1 MRRSCGTRASLMSCS
16 SSSRLNT
23 APALLTVANA
33 AELEMR
39 QDARLVAAQSGDL
52 RVAEECAQD
61 GVNVPH
67 GARSEFFRS
76 YLRDHVG
83 DVPRL
88 HLLEPH
94 RSDRRVDVRL
104 EPALVVVDGPDAEL
118 APLLQEALAERPDRR
133 GRARRLGELGTGVGA
148 SLR

>member
-52 RVAEECAQD
+52 RVAEECAQ
-61 GVNVPH
+61 
-67 GARSEFFRS
+67 ETF
-76 YLRDHVG
+76 LT
-83 DVPRL
+83 
-88 HLLEPH
+88 
-94 RSDRRVDVRL
+94 VR
-104 EPALVVVDGPDAEL
+104 
-118 APLLQEALAERPDRR
+118 
-133 GRARRLGELGTGVGA
+133 GA
-148 SLR
+148 SSFARTFAITSATCRGCTSSSRIDPIAG